1 MPTRVPEDD
10 PRPAAPTTVAV
21 RDRSTTTESDRRP
34 SLPLRAQRLS
44 TAIGAVVEASA
55 LDDVGPG
62 QDGPALLRQLVID
75 HHVVFI
81 RGFGRDEGLF
91 RELAASF
98 GTASV
103 HPLQRFTG
111 REQQPV
117 AVIED
122 TPAHPP
128 AEFPWHT
135 DLSWT
140 EVPPRF
146 GILQALEIPPS
157 GGDTLWASLPAAYEA
172 LSPALQ
178 ALCSSLTGWH
188 AVDASLRRTVVARHG
203 AELARRFEEAHPPV
217 RHPLVRAHPDTGA
230 PCLFV
235 CPMYLERIAELH
247 PDESAVLLSHLQ
259 DVTVDPDRTLR
270 WHWTE
275 GDVAIW
281 DESCTLH
288 RALGDHHPSVRRMRR
303 CTTDGGERPRPAHSL
318 SLLDSLSVSA
328 TGSVSA
334 EGAGR

>member
-1 MPTRVPEDD
+1 MLELVPQDG
-10 PRPAAPTTVAV
+10 PRPTP
-21 RDRSTTTESDRRP
+21 E
-34 SLPLRAQRLS
+34 LGAQRLS
-44 TAIGAVVEASA
+44 SAIGAVVDAGD
-55 LDDVGPG
+55 LDRAGR
-62 QDGPALLRQLVID
+62 DGPSLLRRLVVD

-81 RGFGRDEGLF
+81 RGFGREEERF
-91 RELAASF
+91 RELATSF
-98 GTASV
+98 GTLTV

-111 REQQPV
+111 REQPI

-135 DLSWT
+135 DLTWL

-146 GILQALEIPPS
+146 GILQALETPPS
-157 GGDTLWASLPAAYEA
+157 GGDTMWASLPAAYEA

-178 ALCSSLTGWH
+178 GLCSTLTGRH
-188 AVDASLRRTVVARHG
+188 GVDASLRRTVVDRHG
-203 AELARRFEEAHPPV
+203 AELARRFEEAHPSV

-235 CPMYLERIAELH
+235 CPMYLDRIPELH
-247 PDESAVLLSHLQ
+247 PSESDVLLSHLH
-259 DVTVDPDRTLR
+259 DVATDPNRSLR
-270 WHWTE
+270 WHWSE

-303 CTTDGGERPRPAHSL
+303 CTTDGERLRAAADGFAHGTS
-318 SLLDSLSVSA
+318 DD
-328 TGSVSA
+328 G
-334 EGAGR
+334 GGR

>member
-1 MPTRVPEDD
+1 MPT
-10 PRPAAPTTVAV
+10 APTTAAV
-21 RDRSTTTESDRRP
+21 GNRSTATDRPPPRRP
-34 SLPLRAQRLS
+34 AVSVPPLRAQRLS
-44 TAIGAVVEASA
+44 SAIGAVV
-55 LDDVGPG
+55 DVGDLDG
-62 QDGPALLRQLVID
+62 AGHDGPSLLRQLVID

-81 RGFGRDEGLF
+81 RGFGRDEGRF
-91 RELAASF
+91 REVATSF
-98 GTASV
+98 GTVTV

-111 REQQPV
+111 REQPIS
-117 AVIED
+117 VIED

-128 AEFPWHT
+128 AGFPWHT
-135 DLSWT
+135 DLSWL

-172 LSPALQ
+172 LSPAFQ
-178 ALCSSLTGWH
+178 ALCSTLTGWH
-188 AVDASLRRTVVARHG
+188 GVDASLRRTVVDRHG
-203 AELARRFEEAHPPV
+203 AELASRFEEAHPPV

-235 CPMYLERIAELH
+235 CPMYLERIDELH
-247 PDESAVLLSHLQ
+247 PDESDVLLSHLH
-259 DVTVDPDRTLR
+259 DVTVDPNRTLR

-303 CTTDGGERPRPAHSL
+303 CTTDGERPRPAQGIS
-318 SLLDSLSVSA
+318 D
-328 TGSVSA
+328 
-334 EGAGR
+334 EGGGR